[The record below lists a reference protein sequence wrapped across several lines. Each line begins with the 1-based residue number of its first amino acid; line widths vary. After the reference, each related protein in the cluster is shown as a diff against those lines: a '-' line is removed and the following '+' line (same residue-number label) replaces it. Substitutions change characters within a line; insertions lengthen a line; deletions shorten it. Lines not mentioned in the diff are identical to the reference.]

1 MLAKQPSAEQ
11 LAVLKAAA
19 AISAQTMRQLEPNN
33 PKSHFKATS
42 ALLYEAP
49 VRDFKQAVQGFL
61 RAFELSRQQR
71 SDFWSVQS
79 AVNALSFATTRPSE
93 VGHSALAAAVAAF
106 EQTAEA
112 ALRRC
117 KRLLP
122 EVDVERARPLLPGAH
137 EQLQL
142 WQQQASSR
150 RCASSAASQAS
161 GSAQRAAA
169 RQQPDRTRR
178 DLDARHITDC
188 DSCGQPAVG
197 LRRCGRCKKAQYCRC
212 VVQLDG
218 GPAAGR
224 WWLVADVCLP
234 ACPPARRLAHSA
246 LAVQLPA
253 VCPLRAVGRAR
264 KPIGGCTSSHASA
277 AEESCALNS
286 SEVQPASP
294 LVSACS
300 YFCTC
305 KVSCNHPQCASAV
318 KWGIILRAPL
328 PPPPPPGGGTP
339 RGRFPLQS
347 PPAHG
352 RSWPGEAS
360 ALLVPS

>member
-1 MLAKQPSAEQ
+1 MLQRVWSRCSSCMQLQDGWLPQTASAGCSAELVAGSEGRQEPLLTVEQLQYCCCFLALDSAMLAKQPSAEQ

-42 ALLYEAP
+42 ALVYEAT

-122 EVDVERARPLLPGAH
+122 EVWVRVLVVDVERARPLLPGAH

-212 VVQLDG
+212 CWGCCFQCCCLCCHADSTHCDSGTAGWVL
-218 GPAAGR
+218 GPA
-224 WWLVADVCLP
+224 
-234 ACPPARRLAHSA
+234 
-246 LAVQLPA
+246 
-253 VCPLRAVGRAR
+253 
-264 KPIGGCTSSHASA
+264 
-277 AEESCALNS
+277 
-286 SEVQPASP
+286 
-294 LVSACS
+294 
-300 YFCTC
+300 
-305 KVSCNHPQCASAV
+305 
-318 KWGIILRAPL
+318 
-328 PPPPPPGGGTP
+328 
-339 RGRFPLQS
+339 
-347 PPAHG
+347 
-352 RSWPGEAS
+352 
-360 ALLVPS
+360 